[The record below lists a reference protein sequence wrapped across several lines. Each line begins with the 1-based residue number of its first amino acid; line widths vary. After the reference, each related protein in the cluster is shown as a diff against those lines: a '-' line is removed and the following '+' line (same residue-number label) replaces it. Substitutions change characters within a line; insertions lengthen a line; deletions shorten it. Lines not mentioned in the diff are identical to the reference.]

1 MGSRD
6 GLGFVE
12 IKYYR
17 ILSERPS
24 EAISRFNLYALLAV
38 GSQQYPTDSV
48 LSGPVFVHYSSPPIC
63 CFFFKCLALSAQRPN
78 TNEELNR

>member
-24 EAISRFNLYALLAV
+24 EAISLFNLYALLAV

-48 LSGPVFVHYSSPPIC
+48 RSGPVFVHYSSPPIC
-63 CFFFKCLALSAQRPN
+63 CF
-78 TNEELNR
+78 LNVLLFQYRGQTPTKS